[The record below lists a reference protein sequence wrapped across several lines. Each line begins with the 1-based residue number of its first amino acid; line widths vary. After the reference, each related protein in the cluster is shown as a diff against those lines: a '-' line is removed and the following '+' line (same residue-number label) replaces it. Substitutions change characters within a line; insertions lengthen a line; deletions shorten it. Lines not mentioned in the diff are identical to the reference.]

1 VTANTSN
8 AVIAGGDL
16 SEIEQRMRSIVDHVV
31 DGIISSDEQGTITTF
46 NAAAERLFGYSAGEA
61 IGCNLKLLMPDP
73 YKREHDAY
81 IQNYIR
87 TGRAKI
93 IGIGR
98 EVVGR
103 RRDGSDFPMDL
114 AISEFKIAGQRHFTG
129 IVRDITERKRLE
141 HELHERLHELAE
153 ADRQKNEFLAMLGHE
168 LRNPLAPIRNAI
180 DILQTPAVPSSV
192 SKQAL
197 EIMDRQVHHLVR
209 LVDDLLDVS
218 RIVRGKIELHNEVID
233 LREPVRR
240 ACETALPAI
249 SAREHQLSVHVPTE
263 PVWVDGDLVRLS
275 QVIAN
280 LLSNAAKYTD
290 RAGSIVLAAAQKDQD
305 ATVTIRDSGVGISP
319 ELLPRIFDV
328 FVQGDRTPER
338 SQAGLG
344 IGLTLVRRLVE
355 LHNGTVTG
363 HSAGLGE
370 GSEFVVTLPLVRAP
384 SATSLVAPG
393 FGELETRV
401 SASKVLVVD
410 DNRDGCESTAMTL
423 RFRGYE
429 VRCLHEGSSVL
440 STALQWRPDVIMLD
454 IGLPG
459 MSGLE
464 VAAQLRQH
472 SEFEHVA
479 LVALTGYGQ
488 EGDRQ
493 RSEQAGFDLH
503 LTKPVDPKALH
514 KCLSAL
520 LAADSAQDANS
531 NGVMTKPATS

>member
-1 VTANTSN
+1 MTSNTSN

-31 DGIISSDEQGTITTF
+31 DGIISSDQLGTITTF
-46 NAAAERLFGYSAGEA
+46 NAAAEQLFGYSAGEA

-73 YKREHDAY
+73 YRREHDAY
-81 IQNYIR
+81 IRNYIR

-98 EVVGR
+98 EVIGR
-103 RRDGSDFPMDL
+103 RKDGSVFPMDL

-141 HELHERLHELAE
+141 HELHERLHQLAE

-180 DILQTPAVPSSV
+180 DILKMPSVPSSA

-197 EIMDRQVHHLVR
+197 EIMDRQVHHLDR

-249 SAREHQLSVHVPTE
+249 EAREHQLSVHMSSA
-263 PVWVDGDLVRLS
+263 PVWVNGDLVRLS

-280 LLSNAAKYTD
+280 LLNNAAKYTD
-290 RAGSIVLAAAQKDQD
+290 RAGSIVLAVVQTDQD
-305 ATVTIRDSGVGISP
+305 AKVTIRDSGVGISP

-344 IGLTLVRRLVE
+344 IGLTVARRLVE

-363 HSAGLGE
+363 HSAGPGK
-370 GSEFVVTLPLVRAP
+370 GSEFVVTLPLARAP
-384 SATSLVAPG
+384 SATSLDEPSS
-393 FGELETRV
+393 GELEDRV
-401 SASKVLVVD
+401 SACKVLVVD
-410 DNRDGCESTAMTL
+410 DNRDGCESTAMGL
-423 RFRGYE
+423 RIRGYA

-472 SEFEHVA
+472 SEFKRIA

-503 LTKPVDPKALH
+503 LTKPVGPRALH

-520 LAADSAQDANS
+520 LAADSR
-531 NGVMTKPATS
+531 